1 VSRKYISKC
10 LGDGDSAG
18 WLLRNYSTSCFSLI
32 QNFQFSS
39 LFFDSLLAF
48 ILLFKLSLV
57 RQLQIFILASFH
69 HVVTSFMVSI
79 LQQTL
84 LPIDFEGLSIEGL
97 FLLLS
102 CLLSLLLLLHLV
114 KIILLLLLV
123 ILVLAIIVTFGKT

>member
-1 VSRKYISKC
+1 
-10 LGDGDSAG
+10 
-18 WLLRNYSTSCFSLI
+18 
-32 QNFQFSS
+32 
-39 LFFDSLLAF
+39 
-48 ILLFKLSLV
+48 
-57 RQLQIFILASFH
+57 
-69 HVVTSFMVSI
+69 VSI